1 MREYS
6 VRFLIA
12 MILGVCVFILFM
24 AGKSEQS
31 ASGDGY
37 RIELVSSAAYILY
50 NLR

>member
-31 ASGDGY
+31 VSGDRISY
-37 RIELVSSAAYILY
+37 RASIEYSLHIV
-50 NLR
+50 